1 MPKLPSVIY
10 PSYHKFSSS
19 ARKPGKTLGSGIRG
33 LVWQLLLFWLQSFIL
48 FKQVP
53 LYSPQPHKSLK
64 MMLFFHYVFSCTV
77 TIAQSRMVNAE
88 DKCFWSII
96 CSKKIHQ
103 IEGKFYG
110 SAMRPA
116 MKTYFPIL
124 VYHPYPTWDSRVC
137 WCEFK
142 RWPPWHSNA
151 AFHFAQRGTLSHSKL
166 VLAMTLFV
174 IPKRACSTPT
184 LEHLTEKSYQG
195 SSLNISTIFT
205 SPLPNTFPYI
215 QHPIWDNFLSLDAIY
230 FKHDMYI
237 H

>member
-1 MPKLPSVIY
+1 MKACPNFQVSSIPHTTILFFSEKTWKNLRLRDQGISLAIAFVFDFKVL
-10 PSYHKFSSS
+10 SYSSKYHCIVLS
-19 ARKPGKTLGSGIRG
+19 HTK
-33 LVWQLLLFWLQSFIL
+33 SFIL

-64 MMLFFHYVFSCTV
+64 MLLFFHYVFSCTV

-124 VYHPYPTWDSRVC
+124 V
-137 WCEFK
+137 
-142 RWPPWHSNA
+142 
-151 AFHFAQRGTLSHSKL
+151 
-166 VLAMTLFV
+166 
-174 IPKRACSTPT
+174 
-184 LEHLTEKSYQG
+184 
-195 SSLNISTIFT
+195 
-205 SPLPNTFPYI
+205 
-215 QHPIWDNFLSLDAIY
+215 
-230 FKHDMYI
+230 
-237 H
+237 